1 MPLITINKTTDNSE
15 IRLQMDKTQLG
26 EFIKSIAADLE
37 IKEGKQYLEVTV
49 PPSGLYQLARQLR
62 EKEEA
67 QFDFLFC
74 LTGVDYGVE
83 LGVIYHL
90 RSTIHNHSVVLKT
103 QTSDRENPL
112 LDSVSDIWQTADF
125 HEREVYDL
133 LGIKFKNHPDLRRLF
148 LDKSWGFPLRK
159 DYVDDINIVT
169 K

>member
-1 MPLITINKTTDNSE
+1 
-15 IRLQMDKTQLG
+15 MDKIQLG
-26 EFIKSIAADLE
+26 DFINSITKGLE

-49 PPSGLYQLARQLR
+49 PPSVLHKLARQLR
-62 EKEEA
+62 EKEET

-74 LTGVDYGVE
+74 ISGVDYGTD

-90 RSTIHNHSVVLKT
+90 RSTIFDHVVVLKT
-103 QTSDRENPL
+103 RTSDRVNPVV
-112 LDSVSDIWQTADF
+112 DSVSDIWQAANF

-133 LGIKFKNHPDLRRLF
+133 IGIKFKDHPDLRRLF
-148 LDKSWGFPLRK
+148 LDNSWGFPLRK